1 MSTNKAGRIIPAI
14 ATITAMATGFVCLEL
29 YKHVAKRPFAAR
41 RNLFAN
47 LALPGPLLMLSEPMP
62 CAKIASGQR
71 WDPEMYM
78 DVDEVAYPEG
88 HTLWDK
94 VLVPGAAKMTL
105 GGLVELFKAQH
116 KLVLQACGLSAR
128 PATGRHWLQRPAA
141 VP

>member
-1 MSTNKAGRIIPAI
+1 
-14 ATITAMATGFVCLEL
+14 
-29 YKHVAKRPFAAR
+29 
-41 RNLFAN
+41 
-47 LALPGPLLMLSEPMP
+47 MLSEPMP
-62 CAKIASGQR
+62 CAKVASGQR
-71 WDPEMYM
+71 WDPQMHM

-94 VLVPGAAKMTL
+94 VGARAPR
-105 GGLVELFKAQH
+105 GQDDAGRARRVIFKAQH